1 REGQRERAERE
12 ARGTFILD
20 RIAEVEK
27 IEVSEEE
34 LNHEL
39 EHYAASMNQTIAA
52 LKARLT
58 KEGSV
63 DSIKLQ
69 VRNRKA
75 LDLVIASA
83 ETEIV
88 EIDGLSGTDTATGE
102 GEQAEG

>member
-1 REGQRERAERE
+1 
-12 ARGTFILD
+12 
-20 RIAEVEK
+20 
-27 IEVSEEE
+27 
-34 LNHEL
+34 
-39 EHYAASMNQTIAA
+39 MNQTVAA

-58 KEGSV
+58 KEGAL

-83 ETEIV
+83 ETETV
-88 EIDGLSGTDTATGE
+88 EIEGLSGADAATGE